1 MIEAIPPGV
10 ILIVGA
16 LILPLLGGTLQRA
29 WFLLLP
35 LLGLAQVAL
44 LPVGFV
50 HSTEFFGY
58 ELTPVRVDELSLVF
72 ASVFHVAAFLSAIYA
87 LHLKDTVQW
96 VSGLAYAGSAI
107 GALFAGDLI
116 SLFVFWE
123 ITALASLF
131 QIWARRTDSAYWAG
145 LRYLVIQVSSGV
157 LLLAGTILHFAD
169 TGSLEFGTL
178 GLVSM
183 GTSLI
188 FVAFGIKAAF
198 PLLHGWLEDA
208 YPEATVT
215 GAVFL
220 SAFTTKLAIYALARA
235 FPGTEVL
242 VPIGA
247 LMAAFATFYALIEN
261 DLRRLLSYSL
271 ISQLGFMVVGI
282 GVGTEMALNGTAAHA
297 FASVLYKG
305 LLFMAMGSVLY
316 RTGTARSSELG
327 GLYSC
332 MPWTAFFCVVGSA
345 SIAALPLFSGFISK
359 SMILTAAAENHY
371 SMAYLVL
378 LCASAGAVI
387 HSGIRISYETFFG
400 PDRGI
405 RCEEAPRN
413 MRVAMGGAA
422 LLSFGLGVAPDAL
435 YALLP
440 YPVDYHPY
448 TFSHVSDQLQL
459 IAFSVGGVA
468 LMIRLGLYP
477 EARSARNLDV
487 DWVYRT
493 LLPGLTAFV
502 GRQLVQFKSSIEAR
516 ALSGLQNAIR
526 YVQGHHAPTGVLGDP
541 WSIGATALWAALL
554 LVAYLLMA
562 YF

>member
-1 MIEAIPPGV
+1 
-10 ILIVGA
+10 
-16 LILPLLGGTLQRA
+16 
-29 WFLLLP
+29 
-35 LLGLAQVAL
+35 
-44 LPVGFV
+44 
-50 HSTEFFGY
+50 
-58 ELTPVRVDELSLVF
+58 
-72 ASVFHVAAFLSAIYA
+72 
-87 LHLKDTVQW
+87 
-96 VSGLAYAGSAI
+96 
-107 GALFAGDLI
+107 
-116 SLFVFWE
+116 
-123 ITALASLF
+123 
-131 QIWARRTDSAYWAG
+131 
-145 LRYLVIQVSSGV
+145 VIQVSSGV